1 MWTYPVDMSTNLQR
15 IAKETKDGAGKGR
28 HNIETLKS
36 SSEKL
41 KRLIEEIDR
50 LIGV

>member
-1 MWTYPVDMSTNLQR
+1 MSTNLQR
-15 IAKETKDGAGKGR
+15 IAKETKDGASKGR
-28 HNIETLKS
+28 NSIETLKS